1 MRRQNVVA
9 LLHALSGAASMV
21 ASVATRGEIA
31 LRAGSLKFVGLAS
44 FGAGMLLFAVAV
56 ATCGRAFLG
65 EVEPVTDR
73 LVTGGP
79 YRLVRHPV
87 YLGMLV
93 TTLGIALG
101 LGSIGGLLLAGFIFL
116 PMALWRARLEDAAL
130 ARRFGR
136 EWEAYAAHTS
146 TLVPGVY

>member
-9 LLHALSGAASMV
+9 LLHALSGAAAMV
-21 ASVATRGEIA
+21 ASVATRGGMPV
-31 LRAGSLKFVGLAS
+31 RAGILKPLGFAI

-56 ATCGRAFLG
+56 AYCGRAFLG

-79 YRLVRHPV
+79 YRFVRHPV

-93 TTLGIALG
+93 ATLGITLG
-101 LGSIGGLLLAGFIFL
+101 LGSICGLLLAAFVFL
-116 PMALWRARLEDAAL
+116 PMALWRARLEEAAL
-130 ARRFGR
+130 AQRFGR
-136 EWEAYAAHTS
+136 VWEAYAARTCAI
-146 TLVPGVY
+146 VPGVY

>member
-1 MRRQNVVA
+1 
-9 LLHALSGAASMV
+9 
-21 ASVATRGEIA
+21 
-31 LRAGSLKFVGLAS
+31 
-44 FGAGMLLFAVAV
+44 MLLFAVAV

-93 TTLGIALG
+93 TTLGIALA
-101 LGSIGGLLLAGFIFL
+101 LGSIWGLLLVAFAFL
-116 PMALWRARLEDAAL
+116 PMTLWRVRLEEAAL
-130 ARRFGR
+130 AQRFGR
-136 EWEAYAAHTS
+136 VWEAYAAGT
-146 TLVPGVY
+146 TYAIVPGVY